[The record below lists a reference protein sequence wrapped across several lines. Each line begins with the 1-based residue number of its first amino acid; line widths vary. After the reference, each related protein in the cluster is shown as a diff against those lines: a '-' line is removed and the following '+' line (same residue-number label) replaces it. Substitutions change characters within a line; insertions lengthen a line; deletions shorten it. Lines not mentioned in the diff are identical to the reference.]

1 MKNKIFGTLTVLSVF
16 FAILLLAE
24 TGSAQTRRARA
35 NAFSRQYV
43 EQLLERIEER
53 SDVFSNQLNKSL
65 DRSRLDSTR
74 AEDNI
79 TAQVRDLENATDE
92 LRREYD
98 HNDTRGENLAE
109 ARKILRSATLI
120 DRIMKRRSFS
130 RAAENNWFR
139 LRTEVNT
146 LARVYSIPAVGARGY
161 R

>member
-1 MKNKIFGTLTVLSVF
+1 MKNKIFSTLTVLSVF
-16 FAILLLAE
+16 FAILLLADA
-24 TGSAQTRRARA
+24 GNAQTRRVRA

-53 SDVFSNQLNKSL
+53 SDAFSNQLNKSL

-74 AEDNI
+74 VEDNI
-79 TAQVRDLENATDE
+79 TAQVRDLENSTDE

-109 ARKILRSATLI
+109 ARKVLRTGTII
-120 DRIMKRRSFS
+120 DRIMKRRNFS
-130 RAAENNWFR
+130 RAAENNWLR
-139 LRTEVNT
+139 LRTELNL
-146 LARVYSIPAVGARGY
+146 LARVYSIPAIGARGY